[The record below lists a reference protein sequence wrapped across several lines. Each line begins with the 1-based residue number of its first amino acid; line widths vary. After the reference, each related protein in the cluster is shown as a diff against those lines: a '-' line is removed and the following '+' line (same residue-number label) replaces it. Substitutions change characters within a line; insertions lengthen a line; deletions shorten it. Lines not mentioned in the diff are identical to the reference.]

1 MGKTAKNLLV
11 QGAIIGV
18 SWLSYIIA
26 NNNAYF
32 KHGGLVGYLAA
43 GWTFFACELLYM
55 GILCLL
61 TGEAKHS
68 RMWTVLG
75 VISIIFAIITGYLAC
90 LEMFGH

>member
-26 NNNAYF
+26 DNNAYF
-32 KHGGLVGYLAA
+32 KFGGLVGYFAA
-43 GWTFFACELLYM
+43 GLTFFACEFFYM

-68 RMWTVLG
+68 RIWAVLG
-75 VISIIFAIITGYLAC
+75 VISIIFAIIIGYLAIS
-90 LEMFGH
+90 EMFGH

>member
-1 MGKTAKNLLV
+1 MDKTAKSLLV

-26 NNNAYF
+26 DNNAYF

-43 GWTFFACELLYM
+43 GLTFFACEFLYM
-55 GILCLL
+55 GTLCLL
-61 TGEAKHS
+61 TGKAKHS

-75 VISIIFAIITGYLAC
+75 VISIIFAIIIGYLAIS
-90 LEMFGH
+90 EMFGH